1 MNSKEVSIIKLLD
14 FGSSLGTR
22 DLGRK
27 IREHSLFL
35 IQKQKR
41 IMFDFHGV
49 HLISSAFADEIF
61 GKIFLDLG
69 EAEFREN
76 IRING
81 FDNNEDK
88 NLILLIIQKAIDFR
102 KSKNISV
109 TSTQPHA
116 AQQFNCSLRLGIAR
130 TE

>member
-1 MNSKEVSIIKLLD
+1 MINKDIATIKFLE
-14 FGSSLGTR
+14 FGPSLGTR

-27 IREHSLFL
+27 IRENVLSL

-69 EAEFREN
+69 EERFREN
-76 IRING
+76 VRING

-88 NLILLIIQKAIDFR
+88 SLILLIIQKAIEFR
-102 KSKNISV
+102 KSNKD
-109 TSTQPHA
+109 A
-116 AQQFNCSLRLGIAR
+116 
-130 TE
+130 